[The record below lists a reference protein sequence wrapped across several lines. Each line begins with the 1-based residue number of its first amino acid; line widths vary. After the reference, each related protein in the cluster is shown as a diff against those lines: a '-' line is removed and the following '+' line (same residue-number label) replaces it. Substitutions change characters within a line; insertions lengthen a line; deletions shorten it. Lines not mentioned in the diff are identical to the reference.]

1 MNRRAFSR
9 VSVDVS
15 VVVESRLER
24 RQSHPR
30 RSRGVAESREG
41 FARADQ
47 TAAREKITPGFDSRR
62 RGDRARRPDALA

>member
-1 MNRRAFSR
+1 MNRRAFSH

-41 FARADQ
+41 VRPRGSNRRSGKNHA
-47 TAAREKITPGFDSRR
+47 GFDSAAAA
-62 RGDRARRPDALA
+62 DRARVVDALA